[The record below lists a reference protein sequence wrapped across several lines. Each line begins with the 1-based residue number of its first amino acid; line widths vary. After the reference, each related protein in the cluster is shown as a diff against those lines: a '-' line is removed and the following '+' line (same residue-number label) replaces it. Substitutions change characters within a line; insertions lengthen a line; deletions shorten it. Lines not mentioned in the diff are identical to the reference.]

1 MQLVNPGS
9 FSARA
14 PPSPW
19 PDQDRA
25 IYSPTGLPPGLTGT
39 LDPSTLSPGLMGT
52 LDPSTLSPGLM
63 GQLDPSTL
71 SPAPQPDAPSAPEAP
86 ADAPHFEEPP
96 QYAEYAPSQAPSYRS
111 PPRSPIL
118 YTTELIIFGFVGWAW
133 LSVREYVGQTPV
145 LDATVILSTLICSC
159 LNLLAVLLLPSPEHF
174 APFAQGFFS
183 HALTVAVFYAY
194 SLSESTALQSPVV
207 DCGASNA
214 TVAALY
220 ARAYFGGL
228 PWHQIPACVTM
239 AYLVIVL
246 LLSAAQAGACVP
258 LPRRWFLRGVPQ
270 AASALFLLHLAL
282 FALAV
287 PLADPMAP
295 FAATLVC
302 LAVLHLLC
310 IADLGWVL
318 GLFFRPEARHKL
330 NVLQGAI
337 EMGLVGLSVILANL
351 YAAVLSDGHPSPALL
366 VLFTLLLLFSVLLFG
381 NELTSK
387 PLAVPSARPKAHA
400 QWPAHSVRPLLSTRH
415 FLALPRGLEGK
426 NK

>member
-9 FSARA
+9 LSARA
-14 PPSPW
+14 PSAPW
-19 PDQDRA
+19 PEQDRA
-25 IYSPTGLPPGLTGT
+25 IYSPTGLPPGLAA
-39 LDPSTLSPGLMGT
+39 LN
-52 LDPSTLSPGLM
+52 
-63 GQLDPSTL
+63 PSTL
-71 SPAPQPDAPSAPEAP
+71 SPAPSPAVPEAPSAPP
-86 ADAPHFEEPP
+86 AP
-96 QYAEYAPSQAPSYRS
+96 QYEEYVEYAPPLSHSDPRPDA
-111 PPRSPIL
+111 PRSPIL

-145 LDATVILSTLICSC
+145 LDATVILSTLITSC
-159 LNLLAVLLLPSPEHF
+159 LNLLAILLLPAPADF
-174 APFAQGFFS
+174 APFAQAFFS
-183 HALTVAVFYAY
+183 HALVVALFYAY

-207 DCGASNA
+207 GCGASNA
-214 TVAALY
+214 TVASLY
-220 ARAYFGGL
+220 AEAYFGGL
-228 PWHQIPACVTM
+228 PWHQVPACVTM
-239 AYLVIVL
+239 AYLVIIL

-258 LPRRWFLRGVPQ
+258 LPRRWFLRGIPQ

-282 FALAV
+282 FALTV

-310 IADLGWVL
+310 IADLSWIL
-318 GLFFRPEARHKL
+318 GRFFPSAGHKL

-351 YAAVLSDGHPSPALL
+351 YAAVLSGGHPSPALL
-366 VLFTLLLLFSVLLFG
+366 ALFTMLLLLSVLLFG
-381 NELTSK
+381 NELAR
-387 PLAVPSARPKAHA
+387 PPPAVPSPVPKVLAA
-400 QWPAHSVRPLLSTRH
+400 WPAHAVRPLLSTRN